1 MDNLEC
7 CWLCKMADNFCQ
19 RANKDLL
26 ENREKKAALVEALT
40 ATASSITQ
48 IPADKFI
55 IFINE
60 MERDDIGIGGR
71 LLSDI
76 LK

>member
-1 MDNLEC
+1 MPVITIDIG
-7 CWLCKMADNFCQ
+7 K
-19 RANKDLL
+19 L
-26 ENREKKAALVEALT
+26 ENRETKAALVEALT

-55 IFINE
+55 IHINE